1 MVFLRDGFIMGD
13 RGAPG
18 KYFLC
23 TGAAFVSMEGGKTEI
38 FETGCQEAFS
48 PVSITVKLKKGF
60 TGRLP
65 KKNGRGLKNNQRI
78 QEETNM
84 KKWLSVLCLVLAVC
98 LAASACAA
106 SVVMPDTPQMLK
118 ELVGGKS
125 FIVDK
130 VGMGSTGEDEDT
142 KYTVTLALAEYKWF
156 DAATVEALQVGDIV
170 RISPTEGF
178 MIMELTKNEDG
189 DVIAKGGDGEAYL
202 FSKRED
208 GRCLLMTEF
217 NYPIWANL
225 FMMEV
230 PIEKDIKFIDWTGEE
245 PVEKGYDELI
255 ELLVIEDAN
264 IAPYNTTV
272 TFDENGN
279 MVEFKYVSSPYN

>member
-1 MVFLRDGFIMGD
+1 
-13 RGAPG
+13 
-18 KYFLC
+18 
-23 TGAAFVSMEGGKTEI
+23 
-38 FETGCQEAFS
+38 
-48 PVSITVKLKKGF
+48 
-60 TGRLP
+60 
-65 KKNGRGLKNNQRI
+65 
-78 QEETNM
+78 M

-130 VGMGSTGEDEDT
+130 VGMGSTGEDEDA

-272 TFDENGN
+272 TFDENGK
-279 MVEFKYVSSPYN
+279 MTEFKYVDSPFN